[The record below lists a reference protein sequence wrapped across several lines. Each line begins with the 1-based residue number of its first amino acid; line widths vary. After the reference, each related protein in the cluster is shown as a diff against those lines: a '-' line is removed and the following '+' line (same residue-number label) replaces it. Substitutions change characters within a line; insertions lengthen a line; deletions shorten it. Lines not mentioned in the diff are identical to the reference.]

1 MKITKLETTLF
12 EYKLDRSMGDANSPM
27 GRKRAS
33 GCILELTTDEGIS
46 GISIGGQN
54 SLPQINSIFDGILLN
69 NDPKAIF
76 SIWKRMVEKYFKG
89 GHDGIANDAIA
100 AIDVALWDL
109 KAKIN
114 EEPLWKTLG
123 GNNNKVNVYASDIA
137 LPISDDELFNW
148 YSKMSDKFGFKGG
161 KLKVGLDQE
170 SDLKRLELMHNALSK
185 NCDDP
190 ILYVDSNEYW
200 SPKQTIRNVSE
211 MEERF
216 TLGWIEEPARRWD
229 FLGLKKVS
237 DSLQTPVCAG
247 ENLDTLGDFLPYFHH
262 RSADVIQVSHGMT
275 GISGAL
281 QIADAAYALELP
293 VTLGGSSGII
303 HAHIANAIPNCITVE
318 VPHPEPETK
327 VFTSDVTI
335 KDGYAFVGNKPGLGI
350 EVNYEELAKHKV
362 ENVSQKAGPSP
373 YGRRPGAGLYEIPP
387 TKEEISEGQSK

>member
-54 SLPQINSIFDGILLN
+54 SLPQINSIFDGILLD

-76 SIWKRMVEKYFKG
+76 SIWKRMVDKYFKG

-100 AIDVALWDL
+100 ALDVALWDL

-170 SDLKRLELMHNALSK
+170 SDLKRLELMHKALSK

-200 SPKQTIRNVSE
+200 SPKQTIRNISE

-229 FLGLKKVS
+229 FLGL
-237 DSLQTPVCAG
+237 
-247 ENLDTLGDFLPYFHH
+247 
-262 RSADVIQVSHGMT
+262 
-275 GISGAL
+275 
-281 QIADAAYALELP
+281 
-293 VTLGGSSGII
+293 
-303 HAHIANAIPNCITVE
+303 
-318 VPHPEPETK
+318 
-327 VFTSDVTI
+327 
-335 KDGYAFVGNKPGLGI
+335 
-350 EVNYEELAKHKV
+350 
-362 ENVSQKAGPSP
+362 
-373 YGRRPGAGLYEIPP
+373 
-387 TKEEISEGQSK
+387 